1 MGFHLA
7 DTIWAK
13 RAECGEPLKGHKRLS
28 TLDFLAV
35 LEFPVE
41 GGWVLRSWRARVLPL
56 LLRRL
61 RGQPHQSAN
70 QHIRGHLP
78 HRKEMVCL
86 CEATKIFKSVLQ
98 RAYGAVSL
106 GQVQYIQRKRKL
118 MTQRSSSEIPETQYP
133 SLVVQNFHLEE

>member
-1 MGFHLA
+1 M
-7 DTIWAK
+7 
-13 RAECGEPLKGHKRLS
+13 
-28 TLDFLAV
+28 
-35 LEFPVE
+35 
-41 GGWVLRSWRARVLPL
+41 LPL

-70 QHIRGHLP
+70 QHIREHLP

-86 CEATKIFKSVLQ
+86 CEVTKIFKSVLQ
-98 RAYGAVSL
+98 RAYGAL

-118 MTQRSSSEIPETQYP
+118 MTQRSPSEIPETQYP